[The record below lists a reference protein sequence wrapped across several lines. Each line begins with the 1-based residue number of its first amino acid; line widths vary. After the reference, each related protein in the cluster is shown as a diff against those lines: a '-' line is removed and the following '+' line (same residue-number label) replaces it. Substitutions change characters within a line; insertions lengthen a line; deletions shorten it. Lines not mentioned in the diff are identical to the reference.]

1 MTSFVCVTYMLPFG
15 NLTMVNNSL
24 AKLVLLD
31 GRMTKVLHGVFNN
44 NRVNWQA

>member
-15 NLTMVNNSL
+15 NLTMVNNFPVKNSKYTHDSL

-31 GRMTKVLHGVFNN
+31 GRMTKV
-44 NRVNWQA
+44 